1 MRKFIVFFILLL
13 IVAGVVFYFGW
24 IQFQIPEDRMAVVF
38 TKTGGWDEA
47 PLNAGEFHWRWENL
61 LPTNLT
67 LHLFSTE
74 PYSTTVR
81 SSGQLPSGDL
91 YRRYLEGE
99 VDFSYTVE
107 LRLQFRV
114 RPELLPGLVAGERL
128 VPEEL
133 DSWYAM
139 HADTI
144 AQRGLDILNEY
155 FAGLETDGVFSLSRF
170 GAHVRTAVE
179 REFPQLEILQ
189 LTPVQV
195 RLPDLQLY
203 AAARAVYFDVVAAR
217 SEATAAAAFQAAGE
231 EVRRESRLAIL
242 RRYGEVLKEYP
253 ILLEYFA
260 MSAEKGIDPLDLD
273 VLQAL
278 GTVP

>member
-1 MRKFIVFFILLL
+1 
-13 IVAGVVFYFGW
+13 
-24 IQFQIPEDRMAVVF
+24 MAVVF

-47 PLNAGEFHWRWENL
+47 PLTAGEFYWRWENL

-74 PYSTTVR
+74 PHTATVR
-81 SSGQLPSGDL
+81 SAGQLPSGDL

-99 VDFSYTVE
+99 VDFSYAVE
-107 LRLQFRV
+107 FRLRFRV
-114 RPELLPGLVAGERL
+114 RPEMLPALVANERL

-133 DSWYAM
+133 EGWYAG
-139 HADTI
+139 HADAI
-144 AQRGLDILNEY
+144 AQRGLDILNDY
-155 FAGLETDGVFSLSRF
+155 FAGLETDGVFSLSEF
-170 GAHVRTAVE
+170 GGHVRTAVE

-203 AAARAVYFDVVAAR
+203 AAARAVYFEVVAAR
-217 SEATAAAAFQAAGE
+217 SEATAAAAFDAAGD
-231 EVRRESRLAIL
+231 EVRRESRLAVL
-242 RRYGEVLKEYP
+242 RRYGEVLKEFP

-260 MSAEKGIDPLDLD
+260 MSADKGIDPLDLD

-278 GTVP
+278 GELP